1 MQSGITFKV
10 YPPGEIRGWHET
22 SGTTEVNIDSG
33 ETQADDR
40 ADMSDCEH
48 SRLYKMPFEFAES
61 IYNDLETGKAKLEAP
76 NSYNLFLKGP
86 IRHRAKRW
94 NAADGQDLDKPFG
107 MMVNVT
113 GAASDPLVHAAA
125 NIDYDVSFA
134 VGVDPSNARVIVA
147 CVGFVDDF
155 PAYECYA
162 KFADTTQTLFTLPPP
177 KGNTVVDLLG
187 GPTRAVTG
195 AVSFEARCKV
205 MNTPPDPAQS
215 QELLNT
221 LLGHGP

>member
-1 MQSGITFKV
+1 MQSGVAFKL
-10 YPPGEIRGWHET
+10 YPPGDIRGWHET

-33 ETQADDR
+33 ETQDTDM
-40 ADMSDCEH
+40 ADMSDCKT

-61 IYNDLETGKAKLEAP
+61 IYNDLETGKASLEAP
-76 NSYNLFLKGP
+76 NSYNLFLQGP

-94 NAADGQDLDKPFG
+94 NPADSQDLTKPFG
-107 MMVNVT
+107 MMVNVS
-113 GAASDPLVHAAA
+113 GSASDPLVHMAA
-125 NIDYDVSFA
+125 NIDYDISFA

-147 CVGFVDDF
+147 CVGFIDSY

-162 KFADTTQTLFTLPPP
+162 RYADTTQTLFTLPPP

-187 GPTRAVTG
+187 GPTRAVT
-195 AVSFEARCKV
+195 AATSFEARCRIPNK
-205 MNTPPDPAQS
+205 PPNPAQL
-215 QELLNT
+215 QELMNT